1 MTELKDYKVKVYG
14 GNNEFLADYIFVN
27 VENPYG
33 LRDRVTDLIKRDF
46 EYVGVEFST
55 LGILS
60 FKVIEL
66 VKQEGN

>member
-1 MTELKDYKVKVYG
+1 MCELKDYKVKVYG
-14 GNNEFLADYIFVN
+14 SHNVFLGDYVFIN
-27 VENPYG
+27 VKNPYW
-33 LRDRVTDLIKRDF
+33 LRDRVTHLIKRDY
-46 EYVGVEFST
+46 EYVGIDIST

>member
-1 MTELKDYKVKVYG
+1 MCELKDYKVKVYG
-14 GNNEFLADYIFVN
+14 GTYEFLADYYFVN
-27 VENPYG
+27 VEDPSG
-33 LRDRVTDLIKRDF
+33 LCERVTDLIKRDF
-46 EYVGVEFST
+46 EYVGVDSST